1 MAYSYHGLPLH
12 TVFDIINNKNKAKHY
27 KKLSNSFNEN
37 QISKLQTFHQ
47 GNFQLSG
54 TNHFMPDFIISD
66 DAKKTLNYPQ
76 GFLIMEADSAYYT
89 DRSNLDSYEIRFTL
103 NGKGFLEYRGE
114 KYELKEGEGF
124 FIDCKE
130 KHRYGTL
137 EDQWTST
144 IFHVNGP
151 LVETLFAKYSS
162 DNNVKFSILTCPNF
176 EMLQIQVLKASQ
188 KIMPYREYKLSCLLD
203 LLLTELLTTKGGA
216 LLLDSGK
223 DTIASIINYLEEHYQ
238 DDITLEML
246 THDFGINRT
255 NLCREFKNYTGF
267 SIKKYILTLRMNQA
281 KKLLQNSNYRVEE
294 ISEIVG
300 FHDTAHFIQIF
311 KKMVGVTPHQFR
323 Q

>member
-1 MAYSYHGLPLH
+1 MAYNYHSLPLLTIH
-12 TVFDIINNKNKAKHY
+12 DFVNNKNITKHY
-27 KKLSNSFNEN
+27 SKFSHDYGENELSKIRSFH
-37 QISKLQTFHQ
+37 K

-54 TNHFMPDFIISD
+54 TNHFMPDFIVSD
-66 DAKKTLNYPQ
+66 DAKKKLNYPQ

-103 NGKGFLEYRGE
+103 DGEGFLEYRGE
-114 KYELKEGEGF
+114 KYELKKGEGF

-130 KHRYGTL
+130 QHLYGTSGKS
-137 EDQWTST
+137 WTST

-151 LVETLFAKYSS
+151 IIETIFHKFSA
-162 DNNVKFSILTCPNF
+162 DNHVKFSASNCPNF
-176 EMLQIQVLKASQ
+176 EMLLVQVLKASQ
-188 KIMPYREYKLSCLLD
+188 KVMPYREYRISCLLD

-216 LLLDSGK
+216 LTLDSGH
-223 DTIASIINYLEEHYQ
+223 DTMAKIINYLEEHYQ
-238 DDITLEML
+238 EDITLEML
-246 THDFGINRT
+246 THNFGINRT

-267 SIKKYILTLRMNQA
+267 SVKKYILTLRMNQA
-281 KKLLQNSNYRVEE
+281 KLLLQNSSYRVEE